1 MKEGTGLLRTGTNS
15 DYGSGIDSEDV
26 EKYAEQDVSV
36 PALAVNLVTIG
47 LGTGVLAQAWGIAGA
62 SVIPGL
68 FIVGFV
74 LALNFA
80 TIMILVH
87 AAERHQQF
95 DLSALMGKI
104 PVFGPTAEVFCYFMT
119 VLSLGMPLI
128 GYYIVLADS
137 LQPFL
142 PDSGLLASR
151 TVVLFLIMCAL
162 VPLCFLD
169 QKYLSFTSSVSV
181 VINLDILLLVFAEL
195 VSHGP
200 AGNICMFGM
209 TKGTIAFFSAMMFTI
224 VIQMCVLPMYE
235 KLENRTPERF
245 SLALTYAF
253 AFLFFLFGVF
263 ALLPYLVYGPY
274 VHSNL
279 LRNLPISLWGNI
291 TRLGM
296 VVVISSI
303 FPLLVMPLVSPFPKI
318 KTTALFGDIRL
329 RDMVSLFWAV
339 SLMIPAIF
347 WTDLGFMNVLTG
359 AMSVFGFIGVF
370 PCLAGLYLVDRN
382 NNFFWRA
389 SMWALMAFAAI
400 MSGLGL
406 VYTSNNVEV
415 TDAFCIWK
423 VFENQVQSDAL

>member
-1 MKEGTGLLRTGTNS
+1 MKEGTGLIRTATSS

-36 PALAVNLVTIG
+36 FGLTVNLIMIG

-62 SVIPGL
+62 SVVPGL
-68 FIVGFV
+68 FIIGFV

-80 TIMILVH
+80 TIMVLVH

-95 DLSALMGKI
+95 DLSALMSKI
-104 PVFGPTAEVFCYFMT
+104 PYIGRYVEIFCYVMT
-119 VLSLGMPLI
+119 VMSLGLPLI

-142 PDSGLLASR
+142 PETGILSSR

-162 VPLCFLD
+162 IPLCFLD

-181 VINLDILLLVFAEL
+181 VINLDILLLIFKEFI
-195 VSHGP
+195 SYGP
-200 AGNICMFGM
+200 ASNICLFGL

-235 KLENRTPERF
+235 KLENRTPARF
-245 SLALTYAF
+245 SQSLTYAF
-253 AFLFFLFGVF
+253 AFLFLLFGVF
-263 ALLPYLVYGPY
+263 ALLPYLTYGPF

-279 LRNLPISLWGNI
+279 LLNLPISFWGNI

-296 VVVISSI
+296 VLVISSI
-303 FPLLVMPLVSPFPKI
+303 FPLLVMPLVSPFPKT
-318 KTTALFGDIRL
+318 KHTATFGDIRP
-329 RDMVSLFWAV
+329 RDLAALFWTV
-339 SLMIPAIF
+339 TLMIPAIF
-347 WTDLGFMNVLTG
+347 TTDLGFMNVLSG
-359 AMSVFGFIGVF
+359 ALSVFAFIGVF
-370 PCLAGLYLVDRN
+370 PSLAGLYLVDKN
-382 NNFFWRA
+382 SDFFWRA

-400 MSGLGL
+400 MSSLGFI
-406 VYTSNNVEV
+406 YTTNNVEV
-415 TDAFCIWK
+415 TDAFCLWK
-423 VFENQVQSDAL
+423 VFEHQIQPGL